1 MQVLCKS
8 QVNILQFKK
17 QLKKQVSQEV
27 GQEVNL

>member
-1 MQVLCKS
+1 MQVFCKS